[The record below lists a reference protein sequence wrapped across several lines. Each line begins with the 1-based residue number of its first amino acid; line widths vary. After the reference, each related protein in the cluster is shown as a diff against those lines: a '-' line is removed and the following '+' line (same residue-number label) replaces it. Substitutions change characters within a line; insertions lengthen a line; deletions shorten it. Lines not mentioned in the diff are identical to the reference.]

1 MRVSTVW
8 MQQQSLNTM
17 LDRQSNIA
25 TLNQQLST
33 GKRIIQ
39 PSDDPVGAARA
50 LDLGH
55 QIADIAQYQRNI
67 TAANARLSLEDQ
79 SLGNVT
85 NVLQRVRTLVL
96 QGVNGSQ
103 NDATRGDIAAELVQL
118 RQQLLGQANSQDSQG
133 EYIYAGNRTGSA
145 PFATQGATTYMGD
158 DGQRMV
164 AAGAGLQ
171 VATGDP
177 GSAVFG
183 NIPTGN
189 GTFTVTAGAGN
200 AGTVV
205 AGTTSVSNPQASP
218 SAWDGNGYS
227 IVFTAADTYEV
238 RDAGNVVVDTGA
250 YDAVNGSTISFRGAQ
265 LALTGTP
272 AVGDSFTLAPSGNQ
286 DIFTTMQQLIITL
299 QKTPSG
305 GADMQNAMNAQLMNL
320 DQAMSSVT
328 RTRGMVGAR
337 MNALDQQQKL
347 NADLTLQYQSSLT
360 DVQAVDYYQ
369 AVSQLSAQTTALQA
383 AQLTFSKM
391 QTSKLFDYLR

>member
-33 GKRIIQ
+33 GKRITQ

-55 QIADIAQYQRNI
+55 QIADTAQYQRNI

-79 SLGNVT
+79 SLGNVA

-96 QGVNGSQ
+96 QAVNGSQ
-103 NDATRGDIAAELVQL
+103 SDQTRGDIAAELVQL

-133 EYIYAGNRTGSA
+133 EYIYAGNRTGTA
-145 PFATQGATTYMGD
+145 PFATQGTTTYFGD

-177 GSAVFG
+177 GSAVFA

-189 GTFTVTAGAGN
+189 GTFAVAAGAANG
-200 AGTVV
+200 GSLV
-205 AGTTSVSNPQASP
+205 AGATSVSDPAASP
-218 SAWDGNGYS
+218 SAWDGGGYS
-227 IVFTAADTYEV
+227 IVFTAADAYEV
-238 RDAGNVVVDTGA
+238 RDASNAVVDTGS
-250 YDAVNGSTISFRGAQ
+250 YDPVNGGSIGFRGAQ
-265 LALTGTP
+265 IALTGTP
-272 AVGDSFTLAPSGNQ
+272 VAGDSLAIAPSTNQ
-286 DIFTTMQQLIITL
+286 DVFTTLQSLVTTL
-299 QKTPSG
+299 QMPNGG

-320 DQAMSSVT
+320 DQAMSNVT
-328 RTRGMVGAR
+328 RTRGQVGAR
-337 MNALDQQQKL
+337 MNALDQQQGL
-347 NADLTLQYQSSLT
+347 NNDLTLQYQSSLS
-360 DVQAVDYYQ
+360 DVQDVNYYD
-369 AVSQLSAQTTALQA
+369 AVSQLNAQTTALQA